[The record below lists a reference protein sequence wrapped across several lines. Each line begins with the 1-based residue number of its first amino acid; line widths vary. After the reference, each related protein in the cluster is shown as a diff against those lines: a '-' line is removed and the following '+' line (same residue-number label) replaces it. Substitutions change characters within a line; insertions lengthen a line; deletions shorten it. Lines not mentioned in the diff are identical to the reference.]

1 MVHILVGDIAGD
13 AVKQALASIAEEA
26 SVMVVKDVF
35 NVGPLRSE
43 TLKFSELRS
52 QFWQEVSGDQHEI
65 VVDDLDRLMELST
78 GLTNGTIDQVC
89 FWMGSI
95 PADVCTY
102 FWLLHFLKKH
112 MGKLYVI
119 NINGLPFLDDEGK
132 LFYPE
137 SAAALPPRQVLKAL
151 KLARAITPS
160 EWETEGDEWKRLIH
174 EEGMGIRENAG
185 GRKIIS
191 KPITA
196 YDKLLLEAC
205 TAQPQKINKLVGQ
218 LMGKHKIYTG
228 DRFLIWRL
236 HELERAQRLSLTKD
250 TVKLFDG
257 SAATASEEVAS

>member
-1 MVHILVGDIAGD
+1 MKVVHILVGDIAGD
-13 AVKQALASIAEEA
+13 AVKQALAEVEGT

-43 TLKFSELRS
+43 TLKFSEVRS
-52 QFWQEVSGDQHEI
+52 QFWQEVSGEQHEV

-78 GLTNGTIDQVC
+78 GLTNGTVDQVV

-137 SAAALPPRQVLKAL
+137 SIAALPQRQVLKAL

-174 EEGMGIRENAG
+174 EEGMGVRQNDG

-191 KPITA
+191 KPVTA
-196 YDKLLLEAC
+196 YDKLLLDAC

-228 DRFLIWRL
+228 DRFLVWRL
-236 HELERAQRLSLTKD
+236 RELERAQRLSLTKD
-250 TVKLFDG
+250 SVKLFDG
-257 SAATASEEVAS
+257 AATTTEEPNI